1 MTCHFYIEFIDIIK
15 LLMDQQMTLAT
26 LQLDAPNGSAISSL
40 SRPLSIARSSTVKS
54 VGTYGLVTGA
64 LLYAIWAGATAM
76 PYKWQWERVPQFLF
90 VIDENGFRWGTLSLG
105 LVETLRISALAM
117 VIAALLGLVLAL
129 LRLSPSWSGRAVASG
144 FVELVR
150 TTPLIVQVS
159 MFYFVLAPTI
169 GTDRFWTGVLALALF
184 EAAFVAEIIR
194 SGILS
199 VPQSQWEAGTSLGL
213 SRFDLYRHIAL
224 PQALRLMLPPLTGAA
239 ISLIKDS
246 SIVSV
251 IALFELTTAGR
262 DAISLTYM
270 SFEIWLTVA
279 AIYLAITLLLSL
291 AARRF
296 ERRLKIRA

>member
-1 MTCHFYIEFIDIIK
+1 
-15 LLMDQQMTLAT
+15 MTLLS
-26 LQLDAPNGSAISSL
+26 LQLVSPSGAVLSLARRPILAGSGST
-40 SRPLSIARSSTVKS
+40 ARA
-54 VGTYGLVTGA
+54 VGTYALVTGA
-64 LLYAIWAGATAM
+64 MAYGLWVGATAM
-76 PYKWQWERVPQFLF
+76 PYQWQWERVPQFLYI
-90 VIDENGFRWGTLSLG
+90 VDDAGFRWGPLVLG
-105 LVETLRISALAM
+105 LIETLRISALALVM
-117 VIAALLGLVLAL
+117 AALLGLVLAL
-129 LRLSPSWSGRAVASG
+129 LRLSPSWSGRAIAAG
-144 FVELVR
+144 FVELIR

-169 GTDRFWTGVLALALF
+169 GIDRFWTGVLSLALF
-184 EAAFVAEIIR
+184 EAAFIAEIVR

-199 VPQSQWEAGTSLGL
+199 VPKSQWEAGTSLGL
-213 SRFDLYRHIAL
+213 SRANIYRHIAL

-279 AIYLAITLLLSL
+279 AIYLVLTLLLSL

-296 ERRLKIRA
+296 ERQLKTRL

>member
-1 MTCHFYIEFIDIIK
+1 
-15 LLMDQQMTLAT
+15 MTLAS
-26 LQLDAPNGSAISSL
+26 LHLDAPTGTQIPWL
-40 SRPLSIARSSTVKS
+40 PRRRLVARSGAVTAI
-54 VGTYGLVTGA
+54 GTYVLVTGA

-76 PYKWQWERVPQFLF
+76 PYQWQWERVPQFLF
-90 VIDENGFRWGTLSLG
+90 VVDEAGLRWGTLTLG
-105 LVETLRISALAM
+105 VMETLRISVLALA
-117 VIAALLGLVLAL
+117 IAALLGLVLAL
-129 LRLSPSWSGRAVASG
+129 LRLSPSWSGRAISSG

-159 MFYFVLAPTI
+159 MFYFVLAPII
-169 GTDRFWTGVLALALF
+169 GIGRFWTGVLALSLF
-184 EAAFVAEIIR
+184 EAAFIAEIVR
-194 SGILS
+194 AGILS

-213 SRFDLYRHIAL
+213 SRFTIYRHIAL
-224 PQALRLMLPPLTGAA
+224 PQAFRLMLPPLTGAA

-279 AIYLAITLLLSL
+279 AIYLVLTLLLSL
-291 AARRF
+291 VARHF
-296 ERRLKIRA
+296 ERRLKTRA

>member
-1 MTCHFYIEFIDIIK
+1 MTF
-15 LLMDQQMTLAT
+15 AS
-26 LQLDAPNGSAISSL
+26 LQLDAPTGTTISWL
-40 SRPLSIARSSTVKS
+40 SRRRAFAWTDTAKS
-54 VGTYGLVTGA
+54 VCTYLVVTGA
-64 LLYAIWAGATAM
+64 LLYAIYAGAAGM
-76 PYKWQWERVPQFLF
+76 PYRWQWERVPQFLF
-90 VIDENGFRWGTLSLG
+90 VADETGFRWGTLTLG
-105 LVETLRISALAM
+105 LMETLRISVLAL
-117 VIAALLGLVLAL
+117 VIALLLGLGLAL
-129 LRLSPSWSGRAVASG
+129 LRLSPSWSGRAISGG

-159 MFYFVLAPTI
+159 MFYFVLAPILGI
-169 GTDRFWTGVLALALF
+169 GRFWTGVLALALF
-184 EAAFVAEIIR
+184 EAAFIAEIVR

-213 SRFDLYRHIAL
+213 SRFTIYRHIAL
-224 PQALRLMLPPLTGAA
+224 PQALRLMLPPLTGAV

-279 AIYLAITLLLSL
+279 VIYLVLTLLLSL
-291 AARRF
+291 AARHL
-296 ERRLKIRA
+296 ERRLKARA